1 MALEVDFSVNVLES
15 CQTRSVGRVF
25 RLSNRASRRV
35 GRLEVPTKICFAAL
49 RAAGRSVG
57 LARVALSA
65 LANETRVGR
74 SARADSCHRAC
85 ERVGRPACTERVS
98 APEGGEC
105 SHRKRRA

>member
-1 MALEVDFSVNVLES
+1 M
-15 CQTRSVGRVF
+15 
-25 RLSNRASRRV
+25 
-35 GRLEVPTKICFAAL
+35 PTKICFAAL
-49 RAAGRSVG
+49 RAAGRSVGLVG

-85 ERVGRPACTERVS
+85 ERVGRSACTERAS

-105 SHRKRRA
+105 SHRVR